1 MGNIQFTD
9 FQNQRGM
16 NQNFVRVNQ
25 NMENNVII
33 WFLKVFSIEALKDVH
48 SMLLSQIT

>member
-33 WFLKVFSIEALKDVH
+33 
-48 SMLLSQIT
+48 

>member
-1 MGNIQFTD
+1 MGSIQFTD

-33 WFLKVFSIEALKDVH
+33 WFLKVFSIEVLKDVH

>member
-1 MGNIQFTD
+1 MGNFQFTD
-9 FQNQRGM
+9 FRNQRGM

-33 WFLKVFSIEALKDVH
+33 WFLKVFSIEALQDVH
-48 SMLLSQIT
+48 TMLLSQIT